1 MLILTQKNDSTNVET
16 KLDAIGIPF
25 DIIKQIVMRGHFARS
40 TATESH
46 PNNSGGTFQWHEMIR
61 SKRDLLKPLGWVKQD
76 NNNKALTVNPTRT
89 IALDISGGTKET
101 GRAGSSP
108 QTRNPKGEQ
117 TEKLV
122 NFNHQQMQLF
132 ELNPVNNDTNTI
144 DEYQTW
150 ILLYCFEVIHGQR
163 EIRFEL
169 SLPTM
174 MENGRITG
182 WNERII
188 FEPIYPD
195 SFLDY
200 SITSTEPD
208 PSEGKNK
215 FSSDIDLEIS
225 IKNEPTI

>member
-1 MLILTQKNDSTNVET
+1 MLILTQKNDDINVQT

-25 DIIKQIVMRGHFARS
+25 DIIKEIVMRGHFARS
-40 TATESH
+40 TATDSH

-61 SKRDLLKPLGWVKQD
+61 SKRDLLKPLGWIKQD
-76 NNNKALTVNPTRT
+76 TNNKALTVNPTRT
-89 IALDISGGTKET
+89 LALDISGGTKET
-101 GRAGSSP
+101 GRSGGTP

-122 NFNHQQMQLF
+122 NINQQQMQLF
-132 ELNPVNNDTNTI
+132 ELNPVSDNLNNI

-150 ILLYCFEVIHGQR
+150 ILLYCFEIINGEK

-182 WNERII
+182 WSERII
-188 FEPIYPD
+188 FDPIYPD
-195 SFLDY
+195 SPLDY
-200 SITSTEPD
+200 SLTPAEPD
-208 PSEGKNK
+208 PSEGKSK